1 VMFLVCPRSAP
12 SSHFKGILDAIEAMA
27 VGPTDFSPGKPFSHD
42 RGHAR
47 HVAALARLA
56 PDARAGDPVPHLSP
70 RNCSFRVLEMPLR
83 VYVSGAPVAVLPHLR
98 LLAAAGPLRPL
109 RRNRNGAAMKLTER
123 DGRLLG
129 ELGRFR
135 WLSTGQI
142 ARLLFPA
149 NHLTAVHRR
158 LRVLRVHRYV
168 ISARAHRMAQALH
181 TLGLR
186 GREVL
191 LDREWPGEI
200 RLEKSPP
207 RQLEHFVG
215 INDIRIAVTLA
226 AGREGVAVEYFRPCW
241 ELHPQIW
248 PFRVIPDAV
257 AMFTHAERSA
267 RMLFEYDRGF
277 EPPAYM
283 LRTKFSRYAE
293 GLEGFPFSQVVT
305 VVETEARLAQLKEY
319 TARHLPECGEFA
331 FITRGRLL
339 DSWSVA
345 ELLH

>member
-1 VMFLVCPRSAP
+1 
-12 SSHFKGILDAIEAMA
+12 
-27 VGPTDFSPGKPFSHD
+27 
-42 RGHAR
+42 
-47 HVAALARLA
+47 
-56 PDARAGDPVPHLSP
+56 
-70 RNCSFRVLEMPLR
+70 
-83 VYVSGAPVAVLPHLR
+83 
-98 LLAAAGPLRPL
+98 
-109 RRNRNGAAMKLTER
+109 
-123 DGRLLG
+123 
-129 ELGRFR
+129 
-135 WLSTGQI
+135 
-142 ARLLFPA
+142 
-149 NHLTAVHRR
+149 
-158 LRVLRVHRYV
+158 RVHRYL

-191 LDREWPGEI
+191 LDRGWPGEI

-257 AMFTHAERSA
+257 AMFTHAGNSA
-267 RMLFEYDRGF
+267 RVLFEYDRGF
-277 EPPAYM
+277 EPPAYV
-283 LRTKFSRYAE
+283 LRTKFERYAE

-319 TARHLPECGEFA
+319 TARHLPERGEFA
-331 FITRGRLL
+331 F
-339 DSWSVA
+339 
-345 ELLH
+345 